1 MEEELRMQA
10 LDLNQQAVILLNTG
24 NLMRAEEKCIQAIN
38 IDPMVMESYKNLG
51 DIYLSKENYEDAK
64 NYYKK
69 ALLIEKSPIVYF
81 QYGSACFLN
90 NEPSEGMEYYNLAL
104 SSGEANEEMFF
115 FVGLAYE
122 QMNRNDLALRYIQKA
137 ILANPVRPEFKVKKV
152 ELLIKM
158 GQEIEAEE
166 VVDQILKSDPELF
179 FGYHQKIIFMLE
191 SGRIDEARQFAKKA
205 TEKFPEDVDLMF
217 DYARCALYQK
227 DYDMVF
233 QLIHN
238 AKQMQYFQEEKSKF
252 CFLEAQVNAEQGK
265 FGDAIKNCWEC
276 IEIEQNTYPEVRFM
290 LINLYLLSLDF
301 EKALAES
308 EQMLEN
314 VTEDAYYLAALYY
327 KPFCLKMLG
336 KEEEAMRYYKEAIS
350 IYRLKT
356 LKNPEVAEAYMYR
369 AMCLKDMQEYEEA
382 LKMIELME
390 HITSGVPEVIQLRAE
405 IYKIMQKEDI

>member
-227 DYDMVF
+227 DYDIVF

-238 AKQMQYFQEEKSKF
+238 AKQMQYFQEAKSKF

>member
-233 QLIHN
+233 QLIRN